1 MISLNSYKNPET
13 TYLLFQGYGALKE
26 ASVTLATV
34 NWYAVTKRS
43 SA

>member
-26 ASVTLATV
+26 ASVTLIV